1 MDIVAEIEKILKIL
15 QEEKF
20 NPQYDF
26 TEIKGD
32 PGQVSAV
39 ADIVFSAR
47 IDKTMKEIQ
56 KILPDAAEFFTYSG
70 KIEDGKLDYVDGYYV
85 LLDLFEDLLQQAKS
99 RGESVGKKTG
109 ILEAKSGHSFLYQMK
124 MEETLLNEKRGK
136 FMGKRTGILESFS
149 EWQKLEERHHYSDS
163 IVQGVPD
170 KGTIEHRML
179 WAYDV
184 LREELKYQ
192 KAHGKL
198 NKPDDLLI
206 RLTSRLKSC
215 IAAFL
220 HVPENREKMHQYYND
235 MNEAETHEVEIRG
248 DKKVRA
254 VKPDI
259 VAWALQDPTSGGISA
274 EYRKAKDWK
283 TTFEK
288 LWPEVVKIY
297 HEQQKREGEEA
308 IVKNFLDKIAGS
320 RSPSLTLEEQEEF
333 WKIAYR
339 DRPMKDLN
347 IFLTGRPYFHWRSM
361 SYSNEKPNRKGGGR
375 LFVTM
380 PESCFLGGLDHTQ
393 NFVKNKMPK
402 LWKKYTFESEIFYTS
417 VGEAF
422 KDFSEILDDK
432 NVPWEEEKK
441 GKFKIYHAKRLVF
454 DKGGL
459 VDFLAAKVPSIYR
472 VVENAISV
480 VRRKWQIEEVSD
492 KITPDIR
499 EKDLFLEIDL
509 KEIPILKKKY
519 EDVDKD
525 FEKFVSANKGAFVS
539 KKTGIL

>member
-1 MDIVAEIEKILKIL
+1 MDIVVEIENILKTL
-15 QEEKF
+15 REEKF

-124 MEETLLNEKRGK
+124 MEETLLKKVRTIRKIVEKWVKEDRFKGIEFGISGTAGFKENVLTISHENSEKQVWITSGLSVILKKINPSTKKWKTFEELGTAKNSEELREIFTHAICQAFDFPHPAWFNEKRGK

-149 EWQKLEERHHYSDS
+149 EWQKLEERHHYSDI

-220 HVPENREKMHQYYND
+220 HVPENREKMHQYY
-235 MNEAETHEVEIRG
+235 MNEAETHEVKIDGRR
-248 DKKVRA
+248 DKKVRSYR
-254 VKPDI
+254 PDI
-259 VAWALQDPTSGGISA
+259 VAWALQDPTSGGITDD
-274 EYRKAKDWK
+274 YKRAKDWK
-283 TTFEK
+283 ATFEK

-361 SYSNEKPNRKGGGR
+361 SYSNEKPNR
-375 LFVTM
+375 
-380 PESCFLGGLDHTQ
+380 
-393 NFVKNKMPK
+393 
-402 LWKKYTFESEIFYTS
+402 
-417 VGEAF
+417 
-422 KDFSEILDDK
+422 
-432 NVPWEEEKK
+432 WEEED
-441 GKFKIYHAKRLVF
+441 YL
-454 DKGGL
+454 
-459 VDFLAAKVPSIYR
+459 
-472 VVENAISV
+472 
-480 VRRKWQIEEVSD
+480 
-492 KITPDIR
+492 
-499 EKDLFLEIDL
+499 
-509 KEIPILKKKY
+509 
-519 EDVDKD
+519 
-525 FEKFVSANKGAFVS
+525 
-539 KKTGIL
+539 